1 MSKDSK
7 LYVEKCGICN
17 KNKKPNIKPKAGLGQ
32 YRARSP
38 LERIHIGILGPPPVT
53 KRGNKYILMIID
65 QFTK

>member
-1 MSKDSK
+1 MVCQKIPNYM
-7 LYVEKCGICN
+7 L
-17 KNKKPNIKPKAGLGQ
+17 KNVVFAIKTRNPI